1 MMASGQAASPPSP
14 GGSGAGSGLTHHA
27 VSQQRLMLPGTSSS
41 PEAGS
46 QGWSCQCG
54 WGTGQGPSCQHDEN
68 CLGEA
73 AALTE
78 PIQKG

>member
-1 MMASGQAASPPSP
+1 
-14 GGSGAGSGLTHHA
+14 
-27 VSQQRLMLPGTSSS
+27 MLPGTSSS